1 MTQPKIA
8 DSFLFMKKK
17 REKDLMMNQII
28 WSRQLFNVE
37 IDKQINSI

>member
-1 MTQPKIA
+1 
-8 DSFLFMKKK
+8 MKKK